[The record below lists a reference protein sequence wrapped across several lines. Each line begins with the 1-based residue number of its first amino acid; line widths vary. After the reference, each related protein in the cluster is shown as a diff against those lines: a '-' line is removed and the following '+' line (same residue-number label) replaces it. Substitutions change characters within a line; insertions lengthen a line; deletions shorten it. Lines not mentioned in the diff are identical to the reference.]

1 MAVEGMRGQGRIRS
15 AQAHQT
21 DTRARCWVVLMAAI
35 RDPDKSS
42 ATGSGERDIEAV
54 DA

>member
-15 AQAHQT
+15 AQARQT
-21 DTRARCWVVLMAAI
+21 DTGGREWWVVLMVAI

-42 ATGSGERDIEAV
+42 ATG
-54 DA
+54 